1 MLRRVVRTLALG
13 LLLSSTLLAG
23 PALAQEEGEAEDGVI
38 QLEGLVIEGKIA
50 KPQVFYV
57 LGRSTVRYESL
68 RLDQSFVHRIVES
81 ARRNPF

>member
-1 MLRRVVRTLALG
+1 MWRRALRTLALA
-13 LLLSSTLLAG
+13 LLMSSTALAG
-23 PALAQEEGEAEDGVI
+23 PALAQEEDEVDDGVI

-57 LGRSTVRYESL
+57 LGRSAVRYESL